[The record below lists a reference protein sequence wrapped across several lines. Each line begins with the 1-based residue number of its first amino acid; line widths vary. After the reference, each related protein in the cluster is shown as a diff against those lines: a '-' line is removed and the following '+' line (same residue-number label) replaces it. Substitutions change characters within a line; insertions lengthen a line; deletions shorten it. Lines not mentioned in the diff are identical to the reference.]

1 MIILGTANWSGILG
15 ADNWFATAHTSWTE
29 FTIGK
34 FDILNKLFGAETIP
48 AFGAWNDPSARFN
61 IYSMLLIWSMV
72 VLPLVYRTKFDDAF
86 DGFVDGLKSFVVP
99 ALLVLLACSLHLFV
113 YFNDVLTPVMTDF
126 LKSSKEFNVFISSI
140 YTIINSIFYVDY
152 FYFASFIVY
161 SITQVYTDK
170 TVLSILDIMFINLHS
185 LVMLVAPTSTILLA
199 SLSISDVK
207 YTEWIKYIWKLAL
220 PLLLVSLS
228 VFMIVNGTLV
238 VGIVSAVLA
247 VLLYVLLVIL
257 NK

>member
-1 MIILGTANWSGILG
+1 M
-15 ADNWFATAHTSWTE
+15 
-29 FTIGK
+29 
-34 FDILNKLFGAETIP
+34 
-48 AFGAWNDPSARFN
+48 
-61 IYSMLLIWSMV
+61 
-72 VLPLVYRTKFDDAF
+72 
-86 DGFVDGLKSFVVP
+86 
-99 ALLVLLACSLHLFV
+99 
-113 YFNDVLTPVMTDF
+113 
-126 LKSSKEFNVFISSI
+126 
-140 YTIINSIFYVDY
+140 
-152 FYFASFIVY
+152 Y